1 MLAVLDSYPKSGNTW
16 LRRFVA
22 CAASKK
28 LVPLNEMQSVIP
40 TDSSYDVW
48 QDVLGLDYT
57 IGNEQYFSLRS
68 SFYASLQK
76 RIGSKYFFLKSHS
89 IHGEINNCPLFV
101 NGSVDRYIHIVRNP
115 LDVLPSWAHHANKS
129 VEAAWLDL
137 KDSKFVLFGGEKD
150 SGMFQEVPSS
160 WNMHTQSWLNLSQQ
174 NASQCITVR
183 YEDMKI
189 KPITTFSRIIQH
201 LGLIYDENLLLNAL
215 NWSSFNAMKQEE
227 AAVGGFEEAPSLTH
241 QFFRKGQIGSGREEV
256 PQHIQ
261 DEMFAL
267 WEPLIRQLGYEGL
280 FGK

>member
-1 MLAVLDSYPKSGNTW
+1 MLAVLASYPKSGNTW

-22 CAASKK
+22 CYSNSK
-28 LVPLNEMQSVIP
+28 LIPLNEMYKYIP
-40 TDSSYDVW
+40 SDCSYVMW
-48 QDVLGLDYT
+48 ESILQKDYS
-57 IGNEQYFSLRS
+57 IGNEGYVALRP
-68 SFYASLQK
+68 SFYQALHEQVEGK
-76 RIGSKYFFLKSHS
+76 AFFLKTHS
-89 IHGEINNCPLFV
+89 LHAGV
-101 NGSVDRYIHIVRNP
+101 NGSDLFDDRYVDKYIHIVRNP
-115 LDVLPSWAHHANKS
+115 LDVLSSFAHHM
-129 VEAAWLDL
+129 
-137 KDSKFVLFGGEKD
+137 SKTISQTWEDMKTENFVLFGGGKD
-150 SGMFQEVPSS
+150 DALFQEVPSS
-160 WNMHTQSWLNLSQQ
+160 WLLHTQSWLNLSQQ
-174 NASQCITVR
+174 NVSQCITVR

-241 QFFRKGQIGSGREEV
+241 NFFRKGQIGSGSEEV